1 MKKDVF
7 GKGKVAAAAAGLA
20 LAFAVGA
27 TGCAAGSKAE
37 SGSAREAAATSEEG
51 GADVQKNSQGPE
63 TEESREAKLS
73 EYTPVDR
80 LPWQIAQRR
89 ISCLKTWETV

>member
-37 SGSAREAAATSEEG
+37 SGSAR
-51 GADVQKNSQGPE
+51 
-63 TEESREAKLS
+63 
-73 EYTPVDR
+73 
-80 LPWQIAQRR
+80 
-89 ISCLKTWETV
+89 